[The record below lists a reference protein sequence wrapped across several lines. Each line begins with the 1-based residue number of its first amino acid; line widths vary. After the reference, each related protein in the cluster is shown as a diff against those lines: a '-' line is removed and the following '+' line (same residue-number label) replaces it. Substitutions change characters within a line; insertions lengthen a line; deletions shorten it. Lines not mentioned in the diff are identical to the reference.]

1 MRAKQE
7 TLFRGDIN
15 FVEFY
20 SANEF
25 DLVREVMEA
34 IEKEIGVSIEN
45 HSITDL
51 VARRVR
57 SKFERENWRF
67 NDFQN
72 ATLKNTFISGVLE
85 DDGLLETVRR
95 NLVNVNNF

>member
-1 MRAKQE
+1 MRVKQE
-7 TLFRGDIN
+7 TLFRGNIN
-15 FVEFY
+15 FVEFH

-25 DLVREVMEA
+25 DLVREVMET

-45 HSITDL
+45 HSVTDL

-72 ATLKNTFISGVLE
+72 ATLKNTFISSVLDE
-85 DDGLLETVRR
+85 DDLLDTVRR
-95 NLVNVNNF
+95 NLANTNNF